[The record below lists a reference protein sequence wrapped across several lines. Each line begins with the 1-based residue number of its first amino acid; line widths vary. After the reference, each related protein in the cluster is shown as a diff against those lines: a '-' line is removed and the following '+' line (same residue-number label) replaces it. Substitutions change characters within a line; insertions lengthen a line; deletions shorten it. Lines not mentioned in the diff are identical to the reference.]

1 MPLRLQAT
9 LVWCLLVLCCLPRTI
24 SLVAAEE
31 PQTFDA
37 LRQQYQQQTLP
48 LLRRFCLDCHS
59 SEEKAGELDLERFS
73 SLDQIRRQPDVWQQV
88 AAMLDNREMPP
99 ADQPQPSGEQRG
111 QLRGWIADYLRAE
124 AHAQAGDPG
133 PVVLRRLN
141 NAEYTWSIRD
151 LTGIELNP
159 AGEFPVDGAAGEG
172 FTNTG
177 QALAMSPALLQKY
190 LDAAKEITSHA
201 VLLPGGLRFS
211 AGATRRDWTNE
222 VVGEIRQLYR
232 QHTSGNQD
240 VSSLDRWSQ
249 ADPARAT
256 GEDGRVDLRPY
267 FAALIEHRQQLLD
280 DLASVDTVASQRQLN
295 ANYLRGLARALASA
309 EPRSELLDDLRIRW
323 RQASPAQAAELADL
337 VAAWRDRLWKTNPVG
352 HFGSVR
358 PWHEPVEPLQSTA
371 EFRVKITRPESGND
385 ITLFLVAG
393 GAGLRQTG
401 RMVRWSEPRIERPGR
416 IPIAL
421 ADVRA
426 AVVVFERL
434 RQQMAGNTQ
443 RYLAA
448 AHAARGGQSNVA
460 LNELAERNQVEALVL
475 QAWLAYLGISI
486 DGQVALGEHLSLPLQ
501 NVAGHDFVRGWGM
514 AGQDALSVVANSSDQ
529 TVNIPGRVP
538 PHTVCVHPR
547 PERWVAAGWQSP
559 IAGRVRLIPRVQDAH
574 AACGN
579 GIQWSLEL
587 RRGQQRRVL
596 REGHVELGG
605 RATIE
610 PVDDLTIRQGDV
622 VSLVIGPRD
631 ANYVCDLTE
640 IDLAVEQLDGTK
652 QQWKLSTDCAD
663 SIGASNPHPD
673 RLGNP
678 AVWHF
683 HTGRL
688 DGAGSPAAVPAESLL
703 AAWLDAT
710 DSDQA
715 QQLAARVQALV
726 VNPPDASLAPADRLL
741 REQLTAPAGPLL
753 SQLDLS
759 KLGALATPA
768 DLASAGHGVDSRD
781 LDQLGGGARWNGN
794 DLLVPVPAVLPV
806 RLPAALLADS
816 ELVLTGTLVDSDDK
830 QPDEH
835 QGVQLQ
841 VLSTRPPEP
850 LVLSPEAPILVPAGS
865 PAQRRWR
872 QAFADFRQLFPAAM
886 CYARIVPVDE
896 VVTLVLFH
904 REDEPL
910 GRLML
915 DQAQRQRLDRL
926 WEELRYVS
934 QDALIGQTAFEQ
946 LMEFATQDGDPRL
959 FEPLREPIQQRAA
972 EYRRWQ
978 EQTEPAHLAAVLELA
993 ARAFRRPLS
1002 HSEGEGLRA
1011 FYADLRRQSQP
1022 HDAAIRLTLAR
1033 VLVSPAFLYRL
1044 EQPAAGAARGP
1055 VSDWELASR
1064 LSYFLWSSLPD
1075 ESLRQAAADGRLHE
1089 PEVLAAETRRMLR
1102 DARVRRLA
1110 VEFACQWLHLRD
1122 FDQVVEKSERHFPSF
1137 AHVRGAIYEE
1147 SVQFFTDL
1155 FQNDGFVLDILE
1167 ADHTFLNA
1175 RLAEHYGIPAVAGE
1189 QWRRVDGMRQH
1200 GRGGILAQA
1209 SFLSSQAGA
1218 SRTSPILRGN
1228 WISETLLGER
1238 LPRPPQD
1245 VPQLPAEAPGGLT
1258 ERQLIEQH
1266 SSAPAC
1272 AKCHERIDP
1281 LGFALESF
1289 DAIGRRRAADSQGQ
1303 PIDVRA
1309 TLRDGTPIQ
1318 GLDGL
1323 REYLATTRRR
1333 TFVRQFCRKLLGY
1346 SLGRSVQLS
1355 DEPLLERMERRLEAS
1370 DYRVAVAVEEIV
1382 MSEQFRM
1389 IRGQETGP

>member
-1 MPLRLQAT
+1 MPIRPQSVV
-9 LVWCLLVLCCLPRTI
+9 VWCLLVLCCLSRTTP
-24 SLVAAEE
+24 LVDAEE
-31 PQTFDA
+31 PPAFDA

-59 SEEKAGELDLERFS
+59 SEEKAGELDLERFG
-73 SLDQIRRQPDVWQQV
+73 SLDQIRRQPEVWQQV
-88 AAMLDNREMPP
+88 VAMLDNREMPP
-99 ADQPQPSGEQRG
+99 EDQPQPSDEQRG
-111 QLRGWIADYLRAE
+111 QLRGWIADYLWAE
-124 AHAQAGDPG
+124 ARAQAGDPG

-159 AGEFPVDGAAGEG
+159 AREFPVDGAAGEG

-190 LDAAKEITSHA
+190 LDAAKEVTEHT
-201 VLLPGGLRFS
+201 VLLPAGLRFS
-211 AGATRRDWTNE
+211 PGTTRRDWTNE
-222 VVGEIRQLYR
+222 IVAEIRQLYR

-249 ADPARAT
+249 ADPARVT

-280 DLASVDTVASQRQLN
+280 DLAPIEAIASHRQLN

-309 EPRSELLDDLRIRW
+309 EPRSELLNDLRTRW
-323 RQASPAQAAELADL
+323 RSASPAQAAELADL

-358 PWHEPVEPLQSTA
+358 PWHEPVDPLRSTA
-371 EFRVKITRPESGND
+371 EFRVKIARPESGDD

-393 GAGLRQTG
+393 GAGLRQTS
-401 RMVRWSEPRIERPGR
+401 RMVQWSHPRIERLGR
-416 IPIAL
+416 TPIRL
-421 ADVRA
+421 TDLRA
-426 AVVVFERL
+426 ATAVFNRL
-434 RQQMAGNTQ
+434 RQQMAGDTQ

-448 AHAARGGQSNVA
+448 AHEVRAGQSNLD
-460 LNELAERNQVEALVL
+460 LNELAERHQVDPPVL

-486 DGQVALGEHLSLPLQ
+486 DGQVALGEHLSLPLR
-501 NVAGHDFVRGWGM
+501 NVAGHDFVQGWGM
-514 AGQDALSVVANSSDQ
+514 EGQDALSVLANSSDQ
-529 TVNIPGRVP
+529 TVHIPGRMP

-547 PERWVAAGWQSP
+547 PERWVAAGWKSP
-559 IAGRVRLIPRVQDAH
+559 LAGRVRLVPRVHDAH
-574 AACGN
+574 PACGN

-587 RRGQQRRVL
+587 RRGHQRRVL
-596 REGHVELGG
+596 REGHVDLGG
-605 RATIE
+605 TATIE
-610 PVDDLTIRQGDV
+610 PVDELAIRKGDV

-640 IDLAVEQLDGTK
+640 IDLAVEQLDGPR

-663 SIGASNPHPD
+663 SIGAGNPHAD

-688 DGAGSPAAVPAESLL
+688 DGAASPAAVPAESLL
-703 AAWLDAT
+703 AGWLDAT

-715 QQLAARVQALV
+715 RQLAARVQALV
-726 VNPPDASLAPADRLL
+726 AGPPDASLPPADRVL

-753 SQLDLS
+753 SQLDFT
-759 KLGALATPA
+759 KLAALATPA
-768 DLASAGHGVDSRD
+768 DLASARHGVDSRE
-781 LDQLGGGARWNGN
+781 LEQLGGARWNGN

-806 RLPAALLADS
+806 RLPAAMLADS
-816 ELVLTGTLVDSDDK
+816 ELVLTGTLVDAGDQ

-835 QGVQLQ
+835 HGVQVQ
-841 VLSTRPPEP
+841 VVSTRPSEP
-850 LVLSPEAPILVPAGS
+850 LALAPDAPILVPPGS
-865 PAQRRWR
+865 PAERRWR
-872 QAFADFRQLFPAAM
+872 QAFTDFRQLFPAAM

-915 DQAQRQRLDRL
+915 DEAQRQRLDQL

-1002 HSEGEGLRA
+1002 SGEADGLRA
-1011 FYADLRRQSQP
+1011 FYAELRRQSQP
-1022 HDAAIRLTLAR
+1022 HETAIRLTLAR

-1075 ESLRQAAADGRLHE
+1075 NSLRQAAAEGRLHE
-1089 PEVLAAETRRMLR
+1089 PDVLVAETRRLLR
-1102 DARVRRLA
+1102 DDRVRRLA

-1122 FDQVVEKSERHFPSF
+1122 FDQTVEKSERHFPTF
-1137 AHVRGAIYEE
+1137 ADMRGEMYEE
-1147 SVQFFTDL
+1147 SIQFFTDL
-1155 FQNDGFVLDILE
+1155 FENDRSILDILD

-1175 RLAEHYGIPAVAGE
+1175 RLAEHYGIPEIAGQ
-1189 QWRRVDGMRQH
+1189 QWRRVDGVRQY

-1289 DAIGRRRAADSQGQ
+1289 DAIGRRRAEDSQGQ
-1303 PIDVRA
+1303 PIDVRT

-1323 REYLATTRRR
+1323 REYMTTARRR
-1333 TFVRQFCRKLLGY
+1333 TFVRQFCRKLLGF

-1355 DEPLLERMERRLEAS
+1355 DEPLLERIERRLEAN

-1389 IRGQETGP
+1389 IRGKETGP